1 MATADPTEDEGVH
14 ASAILMLA
22 LGEECAAEVFK
33 YLAPKEVQRLGERMA
48 RLTTVADVQFD
59 DVLTRFESQVDS
71 QRSLVSDTGAYV
83 SNVLK
88 LALGDDK
95 AGLLIDRIVQGRDV
109 SGIESLKWMDSAAVA
124 ELIRNEHPQIIASI
138 LVHLDRDQASSVL
151 TAFDDRTRN
160 DVVLRIATLDG
171 IQPNA
176 LKELN
181 EVLSKVL
188 AGGERIRK
196 QPLGGVKTAAEIL
209 NFLGASA
216 ESAVLDAIRGGD
228 ADLAQK
234 IEDQMFTFDDLLK
247 LDNKAIQLVL
257 REVANDALI
266 IALKGAEPEMREK
279 IFSNMSSRAAETLRE
294 DLESKGPVRVSEVE
308 TQQKEI
314 LKIVRRLGDEG
325 QIMIG
330 GGGDESFV

>member
-1 MATADPTEDEGVH
+1 MATAAPTEDEGLH
-14 ASAILMLA
+14 AGAILMLA

-33 YLAPKEVQRLGERMA
+33 HLAPKEVQRLGERMA

-59 DVLTRFESQVDS
+59 EVLARFEGSVDT
-71 QRSLVSDTGAYV
+71 QRSIVPDTSEYV

-109 SGIESLKWMDSAAVA
+109 SGIESLKWMDAAAVA

-138 LVHLDRDQASSVL
+138 LVHLDRDHASGVL
-151 TAFDDRTRN
+151 AAFDERSRN

-171 IQPNA
+171 IQPGA

-188 AGGERIRK
+188 AGGDRVRK
-196 QPLGGVKTAAEIL
+196 TPLGGAKTAAEIL
-209 NFLGASA
+209 NFMGGAAETSVLGS
-216 ESAVLDAIRGGD
+216 IRAGD
-228 ADLAQK
+228 PELAQK

-257 REVANDALI
+257 REVANESLI
-266 IALKGAEPEMREK
+266 VALKGAEPEMREK
-279 IFSNMSSRAAETLRE
+279 IFSNMSTRAAETLRE
-294 DLESKGPVRVSEVE
+294 DLESKGPVRLSEVE
-308 TQQKEI
+308 AEQKEI
-314 LKIVRRLGDEG
+314 LKLVRRLGDEG